1 MLLTLRTDASG
12 KKVCSVQTE
21 RKIKMSLIVQKFGGT
36 SVGTVE
42 KINHAADRV
51 IEEKKKG
58 NDCVVVVSAMG
69 QTTDQLIQLAKEISS
84 KPPERELDMLLATGE
99 QVAGALFAMAL
110 QNKGYAAVSLTGWQA
125 GIQTEA
131 VFGKARIMHI
141 DAKRIEKELA
151 EGKIVVVAGFQ
162 GVTDTGEI
170 ATLGRGGSDTTAVA
184 LAAALKAD
192 KCDIYTDVTGVFTT
206 DPRFIKGA
214 RKLKQISYDEML
226 ELANLGAGVI
236 HPRAVEL
243 AKNYQIPLE
252 IRSSAEREEG
262 TIIGEESDMEENL
275 IVRGVAFED
284 DVTKVTV
291 LGLPKSTTSL
301 STIFTTLARYNIN
314 VDIIIQS
321 TTEDNI
327 ANLSFSIHTKDM
339 EETYAALENNKTAL
353 NYESIQ
359 FESNLAKVSIVGSGM
374 ISNPGVAAQ
383 MFEALAS
390 DQIPI
395 KMVSTSEIKVSAV
408 VPKEKMIRAA
418 EILHRTFNLEKA
430 SSAELVQ

>member
-21 RKIKMSLIVQKFGGT
+21 RKIKMALIVQKFGGT

-327 ANLSFSIHTKDM
+327 ANLSFSFHTKDM